1 VHQAKYTK
9 DIVTNTSRLRS
20 RDPVASG
27 VKCGL
32 HGGKN
37 GKMKSWMVS
46 WLSLK
51 TKVELGLRVSRVT
64 SGIWRRLHRVRGISV
79 GSLENH

>member
-1 VHQAKYTK
+1 VEK
-9 DIVTNTSRLRS
+9 TSRLGL

-32 HGGKN
+32 FGGKK

-51 TKVELGLRVSRVT
+51 TKVEPGLR
-64 SGIWRRLHRVRGISV
+64 
-79 GSLENH
+79 GS